1 MDCIKEAYKVQSE
14 TIIKNLQRRN
24 MEGYYFDTREE
35 AIEKVMSLIK
45 QEDVVSWGGSYTI
58 DELGI
63 KKLLEEKEI
72 SVIDRDKAKSPEEN
86 VKLRKQSLTA
96 DVYLTSTNA
105 ITIDGE
111 LINIDG
117 AGNRLAAYCYGPD
130 SVIVVAGM
138 NKVVPDLDV
147 AIGKVRADATIPN
160 KFRTHSQPPCRFPGK
175 RSACTLKDTFCC
187 QILITRYSKPQNRI
201 KVILVGESLGF

>member
-1 MDCIKEAYKVQSE
+1 MDFIKEAYKVKGE

-24 MEGYYFDTREE
+24 MEGYYVDTKEE
-35 AIEKVMSLIK
+35 AVEKVMSLIK
-45 QEDVVSWGGSYTI
+45 QDDVVSWGGSYTI

-63 KKLLEEKEI
+63 KNLLEEKEI

-86 VKLRKQSLTA
+86 VKLRKLSLTA

-105 ITIDGE
+105 ITMDGE
-111 LINIDG
+111 LMNVDG

-138 NKVVPDLDV
+138 NKVVPDLSV
-147 AIGKVRADATIPN
+147 ALGKVRADATIPN
-160 KFRTHSQPPCRFPGK
+160 AFRTNSQPPCRFTGK
-175 RSACTLKDTFCC
+175 CSECTMKDTLCC
-187 QILITRYSKPQNRI
+187 QILVTRYSKPQNRI
-201 KVILVGESLGF
+201 KVILVGENLGF